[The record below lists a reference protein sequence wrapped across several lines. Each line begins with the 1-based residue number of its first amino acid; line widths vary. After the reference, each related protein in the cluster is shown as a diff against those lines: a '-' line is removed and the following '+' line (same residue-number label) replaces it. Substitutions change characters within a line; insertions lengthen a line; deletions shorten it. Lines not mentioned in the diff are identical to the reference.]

1 MQIKLAGYLFYMIK
15 KHSQIKIILI
25 SLAVFIFGLFAYSYF
40 QIFSISTKIDHLSN
54 ELASTTLAFAKKTAE
69 LNGAIIALDQKSTSL
84 FNNLSATDQDIQNTK
99 RNIEAVQSQVGGVE
113 QNVDKIT
120 GTVSTLEK
128 LSKTD
133 PELLQK
139 YSKVFFLNEH
149 YAPERLTEIDKDY
162 VYSVKKSETI
172 HSLVWPHLKE
182 MLDAAKKINVT
193 LYVKSAYRSFDEQKA
208 VKSAYTVVYGK
219 GSANTFSADQ
229 GYSEHQ
235 LGTTAD
241 FTTAGVNGSLNGF
254 EKTTAYLWMQFNA
267 YKYGFVLSYP
277 ANNSYYIFEPWHW
290 RYVGVA
296 LATRLNQEGKNF
308 YDLDQREIDKYL
320 PNIFD

>member
-1 MQIKLAGYLFYMIK
+1 MINKKIKSKTAIAIVLAVIGLIGYL
-15 KHSQIKIILI
+15 
-25 SLAVFIFGLFAYSYF
+25 YF
-40 QIFSISTKIDHLSN
+40 QTFSMSGKIEQLSN
-54 ELASTTLAFAKKTAE
+54 ELASTTVLAAKKTDE
-69 LNGAIIALDQKSTSL
+69 LNNAIAALDQKATTL
-84 FNNLSATDQDIQNTK
+84 FSNLSATDKNIQNTK
-99 RNIEAVQSQVGGVE
+99 KSVEAVQSQVGGVE
-113 QNVDKIT
+113 QTVGKIT
-120 GTVSTLEK
+120 GTVTTLEK

-149 YAPERLTEIDKDY
+149 YVPERLIEIDSFY
-162 VYSVKKSETI
+162 VYSLKKYETV
-172 HSLVWPHLKE
+172 HSLVWPHLKDLME
-182 MLDAAKKINVT
+182 SAKTNNIT

-219 GSANTFSADQ
+219 GNANTFSADQ

-241 FTTAGVNGSLNGF
+241 FTTAGVNGSLSGF

-267 YKYGFVLSYP
+267 HKYGFVLSYP

-290 RYVGVA
+290 RYVGIA
-296 LATRLNQEGKNF
+296 LATRLKEEGKYF
-308 YDLDQREIDKYL
+308 YDLEQREIDKYL

>member
-1 MQIKLAGYLFYMIK
+1 MLIKLASYLFHMTK
-15 KHSQIKIILI
+15 KYSRIKITLIL
-25 SLAVFIFGLFAYSYF
+25 LAIFIFGLFAYSYF
-40 QIFSISTKIDHLSN
+40 QIFSISTKIDLLSN
-54 ELASTTLAFAKKTAE
+54 ELASTTAVFAKKTAE

-149 YAPERLTEIDKDY
+149 YAPERLQQIDAEHL
-162 VYSVKKSETI
+162 YSEKRTETI
-172 HSLVWPHLKE
+172 HSLVWPHLKDLLE
-182 MLDAAKKINVT
+182 SAKKSNVT
-193 LYVKSAYRSFDEQKA
+193 LYIKSAYRSFEEQKA

-219 GSANTFSADQ
+219 GNANTFSADQ

-241 FTTAGVNGSLNGF
+241 FTTAEVNGSLSGF
-254 EKTTAYLWMQFNA
+254 EKTPAYLWMQLNA
-267 YKYGFVLSYP
+267 YKHGFVLSYP
-277 ANNSYYIFEPWHW
+277 ENNSYYIFEPWHW

-296 LATRLNQEGKNF
+296 LATRLNEEGKNF

>member
-1 MQIKLAGYLFYMIK
+1 MIK
-15 KHSQIKIILI
+15 KYQQIKIKTILSVI
-25 SLAVFIFGLFAYSYF
+25 FVFGLCAYFYF
-40 QIFSISTKIDHLSN
+40 QIFSISAKIERLSD
-54 ELASTTLAFAKKTAE
+54 EFASTTDDLVKKTSRLDE
-69 LNGAIIALDQKSTSL
+69 AIVLLDQRSTSI

-99 RNIEAVQSQVGGVE
+99 KNIEAVQSQVGGVE
-113 QNVDKIT
+113 QTVGKIT

-149 YAPERLTEIDKDY
+149 YAPERLTEIDPEY
-162 VYSVKKSETI
+162 LYSKKKSETI
-172 HSLVWPHLKE
+172 HALAWSHLKNLLE
-182 MLDAAKKINVT
+182 EAKKDNVV

-219 GSANTFSADQ
+219 GNANTFSADQ

-235 LGTTAD
+235 LGTTVD
-241 FTTAGVNGSLNGF
+241 LTTSGVNGSLSGF

-267 YKYGFVLSYP
+267 YKYGFILSYP
-277 ANNSYYIFEPWHW
+277 ANNNYYIFEPWHW
-290 RYVGVA
+290 RYVGIA
-296 LATRLNQEGKNF
+296 LATRLKEEGKNF
-308 YDLDQREIDKYL
+308 YDFDQREIDKYL